1 MPKKLPRAF
10 SCIILACMYHPP
22 GANSAEMRDHVIN
35 GVDSMVRKH
44 PDCGVLLTGDFN
56 QLNDKFLKTH
66 YRYAQLVKVP
76 TRGQST
82 LDKIWTNVSP
92 VYDTPITLSKLGS
105 SDHNMVLLRPT
116 HGHSLVKGSTVRVTI
131 RCMSSENR
139 ALVSNN
145 DAEMQGLANN
155 LCEGNIEVL
164 ANRINE
170 FLVSVSSN
178 LPRLTNDL
186 AVFDVQDEIPAE
198 YVISVM
204 TTENALQH
212 IKVNKAV
219 GPDNVPAWVLRD
231 NASTLAAP
239 LTALFNTS
247 LRDGVIPALWK
258 TAHVIPLP
266 KKQPPRSIEKD
277 IRPISLTPIVSKIF
291 ESIVMKW
298 VDHILEDK
306 IDDKQFGGG
315 IGTSTTDALVEMI
328 HHWCEATDRYG
339 TYVRI
344 VLLDFAKAFDLIN
357 HEKLL
362 VKLQANDVPPH
373 ILRWMASFL
382 LNRTQQVKI
391 GKNVSSVGY
400 PKGGVPQGTVS
411 GPRNFIMFIN
421 DLTTT
426 APIYKYVDDSTIFEV
441 CKEGDTS
448 QIQESVDIV
457 DIWTSQNDMRLNSEK
472 CKEMIIDFSRNYSL
486 TSGIQ
491 SVTIGEKVL
500 ERVEHAKMLVVTI
513 SNNLTWRKH
522 VDNIVSKAGK
532 RVYMLYQL
540 KRAGI
545 SQNDL
550 VKIYVSIIRPV
561 LEYAC
566 PVWSTSLLKYVS
578 DAIEMIQKRVLRSI
592 HPGLH

>member
-1 MPKKLPRAF
+1 MK
-10 SCIILACMYHPP
+10 
-22 GANSAEMRDHVIN
+22 
-35 GVDSMVRKH
+35 
-44 PDCGVLLTGDFN
+44 
-56 QLNDKFLKTH
+56 
-66 YRYAQLVKVP
+66 
-76 TRGQST
+76 
-82 LDKIWTNVSP
+82 
-92 VYDTPITLSKLGS
+92 
-105 SDHNMVLLRPT
+105 
-116 HGHSLVKGSTVRVTI
+116 SLMGTT
-131 RCMSSENR
+131 
-139 ALVSNN
+139 SNN

-178 LPRLTNDL
+178 LPRLTNDH

-204 TTENALQH
+204 TTENALQQ

-239 LTALFNTS
+239 LSALFNTS

-266 KKQPPRSIEKD
+266 KKKPPRSIEKD

-441 CKEGDTS
+441 CQEGDTS
-448 QIQESVDIV
+448 QIQESVDMV

-472 CKEMIIDFSRNYSL
+472 CKEMIIYFSRNYSL

-491 SVTIGEKVL
+491 SVTIGEQVL
-500 ERVEHAKMLVVTI
+500 ERVEHAKMLGVTI
-513 SNNLTWRKH
+513 SNNLTWSKH

-566 PVWSTSLLKYVS
+566 PVWSTSLPKYLS

-592 HPGLH
+592 HPGLHYDDILVLIGLQSLKMRRDNICKAYFNRLKCNTHRLNHLIPERRDVHYSLRNANVYPIPVTRTDRYKNAIVPWGLCNWQ